1 MSGQIKLEVCVD
13 SVASA
18 TAAARGGAHRL
29 ELCSSMIEGGV
40 TPSAGMIAAVREAVS
55 IGLHVMIRPRG
66 SDFCYSDEE
75 VQVMRRDIAMAKQLG
90 ADGVVFGILDSDGN
104 VDARRTADLTQ
115 CAAPLPV
122 TFHRAFDVSR
132 DLLAALHEL
141 QAAGVHR
148 VLTSGGR
155 ATASEGAETLKKL
168 VAAASGKIVVME
180 GGGIREHNVAALI
193 ERTGVREIHSGLRTA
208 VASAMRYRNRE
219 VSFGAA
225 KTRED
230 EHFVVDE
237 KDVRSLLHA
246 AVSPEA
252 R

>member
-1 MSGQIKLEVCVD
+1 
-13 SVASA
+13 
-18 TAAARGGAHRL
+18 
-29 ELCSSMIEGGV
+29 
-40 TPSAGMIAAVREAVS
+40 
-55 IGLHVMIRPRG
+55 
-66 SDFCYSDEE
+66 
-75 VQVMRRDIAMAKQLG
+75 
-90 ADGVVFGILDSDGN
+90 
-104 VDARRTADLTQ
+104 
-115 CAAPLPV
+115 
-122 TFHRAFDVSR
+122 
-132 DLLAALHEL
+132 
-141 QAAGVHR
+141 

-168 VAAASGKIVVME
+168 VAAASGKIVVMA

-225 KTRED
+225 RTRED